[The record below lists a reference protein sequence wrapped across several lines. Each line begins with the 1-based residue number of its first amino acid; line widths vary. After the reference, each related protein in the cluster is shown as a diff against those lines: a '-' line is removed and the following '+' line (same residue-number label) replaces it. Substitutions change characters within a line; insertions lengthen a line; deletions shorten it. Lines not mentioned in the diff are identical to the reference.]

1 MKKFLNAAERF
12 VPEMI
17 EGILAAHPGKLTSV
31 AGDLHCLVKG
41 GSRTPNKVGIAS
53 GGGSGH
59 LPLFLGYIGDGLLDG
74 CSIGDVFQSP
84 TSEQMLEVTRAID
97 AGAGVLYIYGN
108 YGGDVLN
115 FDMATE
121 MASMEDITVE
131 TVLGADDVGHVQDVL
146 IAQAA
151 QARLVACKKRA
162 HRRAA
167 RHVDLAL
174 VVRVAQSDL
183 HAAPGGIARG
193 GPLE

>member
-17 EGILAAHPGKLTSV
+17 EGILAAHPGRLTSV
-31 AGDLHCLVKG
+31 AGDLHCIVKDG
-41 GSRTPNKVGIAS
+41 PKTPNKVGIAS

-84 TSEQMLEVTRAID
+84 SSEQMLEVTRAID

-115 FDMATE
+115 FDMAIE
-121 MASMEDITVE
+121 MASMEDIKSKRCSAPTMLRRRRRPSC
-131 TVLGADDVGHVQDVL
+131 TND
-146 IAQAA
+146 AA
-151 QARLVACKKRA
+151 SPGSSICSSARAPWPRSLRRWPKSRA
-162 HRRAA
+162 SPRRRPRTCA
-167 RHVDLAL
+167 RWAS
-174 VVRVAQSDL
+174 R
-183 HAAPGGIARG
+183 
-193 GPLE
+193 